1 MDDSQR
7 DAAGHEVHTRLM
19 SRLVVLASVAVLAGA
34 GLTGQAVAQPPA
46 GGGMCAKQPLSWV
59 AVCADDKT
67 TKGGSPGSA
76 SSGGKTDKGEG
87 KAPVPEPCVVMKMD
101 PQPPAGSALWE
112 GHDPGGGAVYTR
124 FCPEGMAA
132 ATAAGAIGL
141 GYEEFWS
148 ATEPAAAAVD
158 PRVLAQQAVD
168 KMLLTGPDIDINP
181 RPGGRG
187 LVGMPVWMAADPSPT
202 TWGPNTASATAGAVT
217 VTATAKVSRV
227 VWSMG
232 DGTSVTCHGPG
243 SVYKTSYG
251 LRKSPTCGHV
261 YTDPSSTV
269 ASGRFRVT
277 ATATWAIDW
286 QVDGGGEAGQLT
298 EVRTSA
304 VALTIAESQALNS

>member
-1 MDDSQR
+1 MKKLLPL
-7 DAAGHEVHTRLM
+7 AALT
-19 SRLVVLASVAVLAGA
+19 VLAGA
-34 GLTGQAVAQPPA
+34 GLTGQAMAQPPA
-46 GGGMCAKQPLSWV
+46 GGGMCSKQPGSWV
-59 AVCADDKT
+59 SVCADDKT
-67 TKGGSPGSA
+67 SQDGSTSTPVSDKKNGKGK
-76 SSGGKTDKGEG
+76 GKG
-87 KAPVPEPCVVMKMD
+87 KARSADPCAGAMAHKMD
-101 PQPPAGSALWE
+101 PQPPAGSELWQ
-112 GHDPGGGAVYTR
+112 GHSPGDGAVYTR
-124 FCPEGMAA
+124 FCRTGTALSV
-132 ATAAGAIGL
+132 AAGGPGL
-141 GYEEFWS
+141 GWQNFWS
-148 ATEPAAAAVD
+148 ATDPNTPAVD
-158 PRVLAQQAVD
+158 PRVLAQEAVD

-243 SVYKTSYG
+243 SVYQTSYG

-261 YTDPSSTV
+261 YTKPSSTTS
-269 ASGRFRVT
+269 SGRFRVT
-277 ATATWAIDW
+277 ATATWDIDW
-286 QVDGGGEAGQLT
+286 HVDGGGEAGQLT